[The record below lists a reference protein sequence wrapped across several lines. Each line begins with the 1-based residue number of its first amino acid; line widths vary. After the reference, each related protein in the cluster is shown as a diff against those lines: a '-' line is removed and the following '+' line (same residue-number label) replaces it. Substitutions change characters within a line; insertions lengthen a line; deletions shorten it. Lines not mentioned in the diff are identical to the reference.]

1 MNFITNSAKD
11 SLAPKVCG
19 IYSGHVGCLITG
31 YDQWRWTAIMFIDTW
46 FNTGEGAIDK
56 VERYQ
61 FDLDDGMLLD
71 PLGGGQ
77 DDAEKPIWEPRAY
90 FLRVMSLRLGHL
102 ADEWEL
108 IRSNL
113 EQGVINM
120 AQRKQELFV
129 RLRPFS
135 TGSDSDEY
143 GQEFERFEAHVRDLK
158 ETLQE
163 LLHDLY
169 ETLKIGDGFLSTEVN
184 YFRNDEGSP
193 GDASECYP
201 SLSGIRRNFNEL
213 SQLYAVFVSLK
224 ERCDDM
230 TQSCEEARRK
240 VFRAS
245 AVRLVT

>member
-120 AQRKQELFV
+120 V
-129 RLRPFS
+129 NICRLNDFS
-135 TGSDSDEY
+135 NT
-143 GQEFERFEAHVRDLK
+143 H
-158 ETLQE
+158 
-163 LLHDLY
+163 
-169 ETLKIGDGFLSTEVN
+169 
-184 YFRNDEGSP
+184 
-193 GDASECYP
+193 
-201 SLSGIRRNFNEL
+201 
-213 SQLYAVFVSLK
+213 
-224 ERCDDM
+224 
-230 TQSCEEARRK
+230 
-240 VFRAS
+240 
-245 AVRLVT
+245 